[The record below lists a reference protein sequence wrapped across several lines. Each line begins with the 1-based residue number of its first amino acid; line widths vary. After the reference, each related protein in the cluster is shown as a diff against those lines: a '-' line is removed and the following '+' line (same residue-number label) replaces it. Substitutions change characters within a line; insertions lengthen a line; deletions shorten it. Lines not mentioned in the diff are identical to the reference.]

1 VSIEPRDVAHLS
13 GSLNRRLGQYAL
25 AASSAGV
32 GRLALAQSAEAK
44 IVYTKTHQVIGANGV
59 YNLDLNHDGIVDFV
73 IQQIDYCNSTS
84 CFGFQRYFLA
94 KEALGNAVQG
104 RIGMS
109 NRHYA
114 GALRAN
120 AWIGARQRFIS
131 RGHNGETMLFVWEDQ
146 DFRTL
151 YTFGKWNNVKKSL
164 SGAEIRNWGKDSL
177 RLGAPQCS
185 QSRRHDHWDANWLR
199 LRDNPQQIDGCG
211 QNQRVGYCHGSTC
224 QPRTSR
230 ARCCTAQPASS
241 GGSGEPSKAH
251 PG

>member
-32 GRLALAQSAEAK
+32 GLLALAQSAEAK

-73 IQQIDYCNSTS
+73 IQQIDYCASTS
-84 CFGFQRYFLA
+84 CFGFQRSFLA

-131 RGHNGETMLFVWEDQ
+131 GGHNGETMLLVREDQ
-146 DFRTL
+146 DFRIL
-151 YTFGKWNNVKKSL
+151 YTYGKWNNVKNRYLGLKFKIGGKIHYGWARLSVHNQGGTITGTLTGYAFETIPNKSIV
-164 SGAEIRNWGKDSL
+164 AGKTK
-177 RLGAPQCS
+177 
-185 QSRRHDHWDANWLR
+185 
-199 LRDNPQQIDGCG
+199 
-211 QNQRVGYCHGSTC
+211 GSDIVMV
-224 QPRTSR
+224 
-230 ARCCTAQPASS
+230 QPASL
-241 GGSGEPSKAH
+241 GHLARGALLHNNKNQ
-251 PG
+251 